1 MPAMSDVLPLLP
13 TTVVGAHPR
22 PSWYHVAAEAV
33 RDNRFGTQ
41 DLAEFLDHAVD
52 LAVLDQERLG
62 IDILTDGELR
72 RVGAFVFDYFGR
84 IQGLRSIPANFR
96 RFGPQMHDMNATRV
110 VEGPVSAPD
119 GLGSAT
125 AF

>member
-1 MPAMSDVLPLLP
+1 MPAPVHSLPLLP

-33 RDNRFGTQ
+33 REGRFGTQ
-41 DLAEFLDHAVD
+41 DLEEFLDHAVD

-62 IDILTDGELR
+62 LDLLTDGELR

-84 IQGLRSIPANFR
+84 IQGLRSVPANFR
-96 RFGPQMHDMNATRV
+96 RFGPPMH
-110 VEGPVSAPD
+110 
-119 GLGSAT
+119 
-125 AF
+125 